1 MEAAMFKRLV
11 SGAVVFMLVAL
22 CGLRTAGATT
32 WVVPE
37 QEQMLAG
44 ADAVVLATVSG
55 LRSVAAF
62 DGSQVNTEV
71 TLRVHEGFKGASAG
85 DQLTLVQTGGRVG
98 DQQQWIF
105 GSPEYAMGETVLVY
119 LKLGPDGVLRT
130 HNLALGKVSARVAN
144 NGRVWLSR
152 VAPKGFGRRIESLDH
167 FTHNVAPLARS
178 AQRVQAQAPQLFG
191 TTQATTQ
198 FRLMEPASRWFDLP
212 VQVFGDIAGDSKLGA
227 TASRQAVVD
236 SSAAWSGRPGS
247 ELTMKYAGDRTGSGF
262 QCVQG
267 AMTITFDDPRNEVD
281 DPSGCSGVLA
291 VGGFCSSGSVRGGTS
306 YQTINSGSIVFNN
319 GWGGCNFWS
328 KTDFRNFEEVMTHEM
343 GHAIGLAHSS
353 DGTSGG
359 TFTSDATMYWM
370 AHFDGRGAGLKDYDN
385 GAIAYLYDNGG
396 AAPTPAPTAKPTPAP
411 TAKPAPTPT
420 PRPAATPTPPVAT
433 PAPTPAST
441 DIDGDGVRN
450 SKDNCPAVANASQT
464 DRDADGVGDACDS
477 CPDLANQSAN
487 QSCTLLDGKA
497 TITTSPGRDE
507 GGLVL
512 DGAFSGVVDTRT
524 VGTLR
529 FEFTGSNGTYAVDVP
544 AGALKP
550 NKQGT
555 VATYNSKA
563 LSVTLRRA
571 STPGMLVTARVMAS
585 QVKGLVGSTLG
596 ARVVLPNNSAA
607 MSLPCATREYG
618 SRAVTQCQVQRSSG
632 GTRNIGG

>member
-1 MEAAMFKRLV
+1 MCKRLV
-11 SGAVVFMLVAL
+11 LGAMVSVFVVL

-32 WVVPE
+32 WIVPD
-37 QEQMLAG
+37 QEEMMKD

-55 LRSVAAF
+55 IRGVAAF

-71 TLRVHEGFKGASAG
+71 TLRVHEGYKGAAAG
-85 DQLTLVQTGGRVG
+85 DELTLVQTGGRVG
-98 DQQQWIF
+98 DLQQWIF

-130 HNLALGKVSARVAN
+130 HNLAIGKVSARVAN

-152 VAPKGFGRRIESLDH
+152 VAPKGYGQRIESLDH
-167 FTHNVAPLARS
+167 FTRRVSPLARS
-178 AQRVQAQAPQLFG
+178 AARVQAQAPQLFG

-212 VQVFGDIAGDSKLGA
+212 VQVFGDLAGDAFLG
-227 TASRQAVVD
+227 TSASRQAVVD
-236 SSAAWSGRPGS
+236 SATAWNAQPGS
-247 ELTMKYAGDRTGSGF
+247 DLTTKYAGDRQGGGF

-267 AMTITFDDPRNEVD
+267 AMTISFNDPRNEID
-281 DPSGCSGVLA
+281 DPSSCSGVLA
-291 VGGFCSSGSVRGGTS
+291 VGGFCASGSVRAGTA

-319 GWGGCNFWS
+319 GWSGCNFWN

-343 GHAIGLAHSS
+343 GHAFGLAHSA

-370 AHFDGRGAGLKDYDN
+370 AHFDGRGAGLKDYDH

-396 AAPTPAPTAKPTPAP
+396 TAPTPAPTAKPTPAP

-420 PRPAATPTPPVAT
+420 PKAVPT
-433 PAPTPAST
+433 PAPTPNTT
-441 DIDGDGVRN
+441 DVDGDGVRN
-450 SKDNCPAVANASQT
+450 ARDNCPTVANASQT
-464 DRDADGVGDACDS
+464 DRDADGIGDACDA
-477 CPDLANQSAN
+477 CPDLPNQSAG

-497 TITTSPGRDE
+497 TITTAPGRAA

-512 DGAFSGVVDTRT
+512 DGSFSGVVDTRT
-524 VGTLR
+524 VPSVRL
-529 FEFTGSNGTYAVDVP
+529 EFTGTGGTYAVEVP
-544 AGALKP
+544 AGALRS

-555 VATYNSKA
+555 VASYTSHD

-571 STPGMLVTARVMAS
+571 ASTTAGMLVSARVMAPE
-585 QVKGLVGSTLG
+585 VKSLVGATLG

-607 MSLPCATREYG
+607 MSLPCTTREFT
-618 SRAVTQCQVQRSSG
+618 SRVVTTCQVQRAT
-632 GTRNIGG
+632 GTTPTRSIGG

>member
-11 SGAVVFMLVAL
+11 LGVAVFVVVAL
-22 CGLRTAGATT
+22 CGLRTASATT
-32 WVVPE
+32 WVVPD

-44 ADAVVLATVSG
+44 ADAVVLATVSN

-71 TLRVHEGFKGASAG
+71 TLRVHEGFKGAAAG

-105 GSPEYAMGETVLVY
+105 GSPEYALGETVLVY
-119 LKLGPDGVLRT
+119 LKVGPDGVLHT
-130 HNLALGKVSARVAN
+130 HNLALGKMSARVAN

-152 VAPKGFGRRIESLDH
+152 VAPKGYGRRIESLDH
-167 FTHNVAPLARS
+167 FTRNVAPLARS
-178 AQRVQAQAPQLFG
+178 AARVQAQAPQLFG

-212 VQVFGDIAGDSKLGA
+212 VQVFGDLAGDSKLGA
-227 TASRQAVVD
+227 AASRQAVVD
-236 SSAAWSGRPGS
+236 SSAAWSNRPGS
-247 ELTMKYAGDRTGSGF
+247 DLTMKYAGDRTGSGF

-267 AMTITFDDPRNEVD
+267 AMTITFDDPRNEID
-281 DPSGCSGVLA
+281 DPSGCGGVLA
-291 VGGFCSSGSVRGGTS
+291 VGGFCSSGSVRAGTP

-343 GHAIGLAHSS
+343 GHAVGLAHSS

-396 AAPTPAPTAKPTPAP
+396 APVATPAPTAKPTA

-420 PRPAATPTPPVAT
+420 PRPAATPTPAAAT

-450 SKDNCPAVANASQT
+450 TKDNCPSVANASQT
-464 DRDADGVGDACDS
+464 DRDGDGIGDACDS
-477 CPDLANQSAN
+477 CPDLANQAAN

-497 TITTSPGRDE
+497 TITTTPNHDE
-507 GGLVL
+507 GALVL

-524 VGTLR
+524 VGALR
-529 FEFTGSNGTYAVDVP
+529 FEFTGTDGTYAVDVP

-555 VATYNSKA
+555 VATYSSKT

-571 STPGMLVTARVMAS
+571 STPGMLVSARVMAAG
-585 QVKGLVGSTLG
+585 VKGLVGGTLG

-607 MSLPCATREYG
+607 MSIPCVTREYG
-618 SRAVTQCQVQRSSG
+618 ARAVTQCQVQRASG
-632 GTRNIGG
+632 KTRGISG